1 MGFDPT
7 TLRRDDY
14 GFFGPGSPSWKVWT
28 SPTAVIGFQR
38 AVVLEHFDPF
48 LTAAVADSQGIYS
61 DPRKRLDNTFAYFL
75 LVAIAD
81 GRTAIQASEHLMQV
95 HAPMTGIEP
104 ITGKRYSA
112 NSPETQL
119 WIHITGWHSV
129 LKAYEVFGPGLTPEE
144 ETRFWEECAIA
155 AELQTCKP
163 EDVPRSREEM
173 RAYYERVRSRLCSSE
188 RAEAGMHHLLRTS
201 PRNGAGLSYAL
212 GSRVLSLAS
221 SAITPMWMR
230 KLGRYNVPRV
240 VDPLVKIPARLIVWA
255 FTLFGS
261 FGLIKAAPFIA
272 PMAGQILK
280 QHLKNEPPTTL
291 ETITPARA
299 RELYSLRGNT
309 IPAVAEAS

>member
-1 MGFDPT
+1 MGFDAT

-48 LTAAVADSQGIYS
+48 LTAAVADSRGIYS
-61 DPRKRLDNTFAYFL
+61 NPRSRLDNTFAYFL

-81 GRTAIQASEHLMQV
+81 GRTAIQASEHLMHV

-104 ITGKRYSA
+104 ISGKRYAA

-129 LKAYEVFGPGLTPEE
+129 LKAYEVYGPGLTAEE
-144 ETRFWEECAIA
+144 EARYWEECAIA

-163 EDVPRSREEM
+163 EDVPRTREGVRE
-173 RAYYERVRSRLCSSE
+173 YYAQVRSRLCTSE
-188 RAEAGMHHLLRTS
+188 AAEEGMHHLLRTS
-201 PRNGAGLSYAL
+201 PRNGAGISFAL

-221 SAITPMWMR
+221 APITPMWMR
-230 KLGRYNVPRV
+230 KLGRYNVPRI
-240 VDPLVKIPARLIVWA
+240 VDPLVKIPARLIVWL

-272 PMAGQILK
+272 PMAGQILA
-280 QHLKNEPPTTL
+280 QHLKFEEPTVR

-299 RELYSLRGNT
+299 RELYSLRGAQ
-309 IPAVAEAS
+309 AVPEAS